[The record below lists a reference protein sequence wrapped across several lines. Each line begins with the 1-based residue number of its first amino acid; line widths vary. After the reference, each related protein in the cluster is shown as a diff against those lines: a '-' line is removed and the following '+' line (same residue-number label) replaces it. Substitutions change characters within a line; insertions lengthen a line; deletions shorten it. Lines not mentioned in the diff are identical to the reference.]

1 MGLKGTKQM
10 YTIAK
15 AKATEQQEVK
25 RVRTESGEGFLVG
38 FALMPSEYK
47 QLFYEQ
53 GFTRESTIKHYVDL
67 WRKCGWIVNA
77 ANGVI
82 FFRLTFEDDD
92 ELLLSRLDDA
102 RTKILEDGLED
113 CTFVGVAA

>member
-15 AKATEQQEVK
+15 AKAAEDAIK
-25 RVRTESGEGFLVG
+25 RIRSESGEGFLIG
-38 FALMPSEYK
+38 FALFPSEYK
-47 QLFYEQ
+47 QVFYEN

-67 WRKCGWIVNA
+67 WRKCGWIVTA

-82 FFRLTFEDDD
+82 FFRLTFDDAD
-92 ELLLSRLDDA
+92 EGLLTRLDEA
-102 RTKILEDGLED
+102 KSKIAEQGLDD
-113 CTFVGVAA
+113 CTFIGAVA